1 MGGAGDRIFRH
12 PFSRAEEAADKVI
25 LFIRRADAD
34 HFAKRSQPRHIRSH
48 RFNLLAIRQHH
59 QIIASFPNFNGGLES

>member
-12 PFSRAEEAADKVI
+12 PFSRAADKVI

-59 QIIASFPNFNGGLES
+59 Q